1 MKAVLTE
8 AGAVANS
15 RSFNAYEL
23 TEFKVFFVCTSSL
36 TYCFVDFHSM
46 KIGCRHSEVHKNGYI
61 SCAVDCHNTI
71 RTKMVKCVISCT
83 CGFVFLNY
91 VYNQEERLKKTVSKG
106 FDEVVQYDE
115 DAPRVDSPTKKL
127 RDRFKQMKKMNQ
139 HSVD

>member
-1 MKAVLTE
+1 
-8 AGAVANS
+8 
-15 RSFNAYEL
+15 
-23 TEFKVFFVCTSSL
+23 
-36 TYCFVDFHSM
+36 
-46 KIGCRHSEVHKNGYI
+46 
-61 SCAVDCHNTI
+61 
-71 RTKMVKCVISCT
+71 
-83 CGFVFLNY
+83 VFLNY